1 MTKWEDIVI
10 SRYAISPWAPRTLPS
25 AVAFA
30 SRVYS
35 VSQALNKWPHAN
47 TALDYRQ
54 SQFEN
59 RIHAG
64 RVCYRGLAQP
74 LITTRRF

>member
-47 TALDYRQ
+47 TALD
-54 SQFEN
+54 
-59 RIHAG
+59 
-64 RVCYRGLAQP
+64 
-74 LITTRRF
+74 